1 MAKNI
6 HLMCPHA
13 SAAKAI
19 RAAIVQGFQAISM
32 SWTIDPPKDDRER
45 QDLENAVV
53 EAANANILMF
63 CSARDKGAHNTP
75 TYPSKATGKIFTIGD
90 ANSSGASVD
99 YVGEAS
105 ELSYTFP
112 GDKVE
117 VDSGPTRRTQ
127 SEVVDGS
134 SVATALAAGLAA
146 LILYCVQVRIFL
158 AKDSEKQKAREAYK
172 KLKQHEGTVKAFD
185 AVETTKE
192 SNHKFLKVWEVFGK
206 SVEQKDQKPQGEW
219 LQLVA
224 DVGTR
229 LCVKIY

>member
-1 MAKNI
+1 
-6 HLMCPHA
+6 
-13 SAAKAI
+13 
-19 RAAIVQGFQAISM
+19 M

-63 CSARDKGAHNTP
+63 FSARDKGAHNTP
-75 TYPSKATGKIFTIGD
+75 IYPSKATGKIFTIGD

-99 YVGEAS
+99 YVGNAS
-105 ELSYTFP
+105 ELSYRFP

-134 SVATALAAGLAA
+134 SVLAAGLAA

-185 AVETTKE
+185 AVETKKE

-219 LQLVA
+219 LH
-224 DVGTR
+224 VGTG

>member
-1 MAKNI
+1 
-6 HLMCPHA
+6 
-13 SAAKAI
+13 
-19 RAAIVQGFQAISM
+19 M

-63 CSARDKGAHNTP
+63 CSARDKGVHNAP
-75 TYPSKATGKIFTIGD
+75 TYPSNATGKIFTIGA

-99 YVGEAS
+99 YVGNAS

-117 VDSGPTRRTQ
+117 VDSGRTPP
-127 SEVVDGS
+127 EIVDGS

-146 LILYCVQVRIFL
+146 LILYCIQVRIFL
-158 AKDSEKQKAREAYK
+158 AKDYEKQKAGEAYK
-172 KLKQHEGTVKAFD
+172 KVKQHEGMVKAFD
-185 AVETTKE
+185 AIETTKE

-206 SVEQKDQKPQGEW
+206 HVEQKNEKPQGEW
-219 LQLVA
+219 LGLVA
-224 DVGTR
+224 EVGTR
-229 LCVKIY
+229 LCYNIY

>member
-1 MAKNI
+1 
-6 HLMCPHA
+6 
-13 SAAKAI
+13 
-19 RAAIVQGFQAISM
+19 M

-63 CSARDKGAHNTP
+63 CSARDKGAHNAP
-75 TYPSKATGKIFTIGD
+75 TYPSKATTKIFTIGA

-99 YVGEAS
+99 YVGSAS

-117 VDSGPTRRTQ
+117 VDSGPGRRTPP
-127 SEVVDGS
+127 EIVGGS

-146 LILYCVQVRIFL
+146 LILYCIQVRIFL
-158 AKDSEKQKAREAYK
+158 ARDSEKQKALEDYRK
-172 KLKQHEGTVKAFD
+172 VKQHDWMVKAFD
-185 AVETTKE
+185 AIETTKE
-192 SNHKFLKVWEVFGK
+192 SNHKFLKVWEMFGK
-206 SVEQKDQKPQGEW
+206 CVEQKDQKPQGEW